1 MPYHHTELIRLLE
14 QRGYIFPSDPAS
26 ITEILRQADGTP
38 EAKLHRRAQLIDRA
52 QAIAQIRSDLQR
64 YDNCE
69 QELAE
74 LAAAEAGQGDE
85 DTENDIWATILEI
98 AQANCDTF

>member
-1 MPYHHTELIRLLE
+1 MYSSPANTGYADNYWGCQDPSYYDEPTNYLGELRCE
-14 QRGYIFPSDPAS
+14 W
-26 ITEILRQADGTP
+26 
-38 EAKLHRRAQLIDRA
+38 EARIESEYRAA
-52 QAIAQIRSDLQR
+52 AIAQIRAELQR

-98 AQANCDTF
+98 AQTNHDTF

>member
-1 MPYHHTELIRLLE
+1 MHPSPANTGYADNYWGCQDPGYYDEPTNYLGELYSEWQDRI
-14 QRGYIFPSDPAS
+14 
-26 ITEILRQADGTP
+26 AD
-38 EAKLHRRAQLIDRA
+38 QYRA

-74 LAAAEAGQGDE
+74 LAAAEAGNGDK

>member
-1 MPYHHTELIRLLE
+1 MYPSPANTGYADNYWGCQDPGYYDEPTNSRGELRCE
-14 QRGYIFPSDPAS
+14 W
-26 ITEILRQADGTP
+26 QARIAD
-38 EAKLHRRAQLIDRA
+38 QYRA

-85 DTENDIWATILEI
+85 DTENNIWATILEI
-98 AQANCDTF
+98 AQANRDTF

>member
-38 EAKLHRRAQLIDRA
+38 EAKLHRRA
-52 QAIAQIRSDLQR
+52 
-64 YDNCE
+64 N
-69 QELAE
+69 
-74 LAAAEAGQGDE
+74 
-85 DTENDIWATILEI
+85 
-98 AQANCDTF
+98 

>member
-1 MPYHHTELIRLLE
+1 MYSSPANTGYADNYWGCQDPSYYDEPTNSRGELRCEWEARI
-14 QRGYIFPSDPAS
+14 AS
-26 ITEILRQADGTP
+26 EY
-38 EAKLHRRAQLIDRA
+38 RAE
-52 QAIAQIRSDLQR
+52 AIAQIRSDLQR

-98 AQANCDTF
+98 AQANHDTF